1 MYLLTVSVLGYLT
14 TKCIISMPFSVLLI
28 VFTDLSTEQV
38 LENLWSPRSWETQA
52 SSSGAVQSTCQ
63 VRYLINTGDWALP
76 DVYRNNGLYHLFDT
90 VTFSRVIRIDAVFLY
105 TSFQVFYDIDSFL
118 QREFT
123 IHLQVIL
130 GLCMCPEVI
139 CQCVHSEH
147 ITFLLFAKSDSNL
160 THEVWVCVFVSV
172 GGCSDLDIEPIF
184 IDCSINIYLLIL
196 V

>member
-52 SSSGAVQSTCQ
+52 SSSGAVQRTCQ

-90 VTFSRVIRIDAVFLY
+90 VTFSRVIRIVAVFLY
-105 TSFQVFYDIDSFL
+105 TRFQVFYDIDSFL

-130 GLCMCPEVI
+130 GLCMCPEVPGNLSVCPFRAYYFSLI
-139 CQCVHSEH
+139 CQVRLKLNPWS
-147 ITFLLFAKSDSNL
+147 
-160 THEVWVCVFVSV
+160 VCVCVCFGRGV
-172 GGCSDLDIEPIF
+172 
-184 IDCSINIYLLIL
+184 
-196 V
+196 